1 MLVKDEIFTI
11 NHQNIQSRSI
21 EMYKVV
27 NNLAGGNLS
36 KFSARNNYNYNLCS
50 KSELIVPGINTVF
63 KDQNFISYF
72 ESVIWN
78 SIPAELREIKSF

>member
-11 NHQNIQSRSI
+11 NHQNIQSRAI

-50 KSELIVPGINTVF
+50 KSELIVPGINTAF
-63 KDQNFISYF
+63 KNQNFISYF